1 MRRDFI
7 ANVSHELRT
16 PLTSIQGYAETL
28 LEPATGEMKREFVEI
43 ILQNAR
49 RMTTLTEDLLTL
61 ARVESGEQRMEL
73 ETVEASELLENAAHS
88 FRAAA
93 QAKGVELAIEAS
105 VDEPVRVDREAVYH
119 VFSNLID
126 NAMKY
131 AASGRRIV
139 LGAQKAEGGVE
150 FYVRDSGPGIAFE
163 HLPRLFERF
172 YRVDKARSRET
183 GGTGLGLAIVK
194 HIVLNHGGA
203 VRVESELHHGSTF
216 YFRLPAASEALLQPQ
231 EQGRK
236 HAG

>member
-1 MRRDFI
+1 MALSSI
-7 ANVSHELRT
+7 APVS
-16 PLTSIQGYAETL
+16 
-28 LEPATGEMKREFVEI
+28 
-43 ILQNAR
+43 
-49 RMTTLTEDLLTL
+49 
-61 ARVESGEQRMEL
+61 
-73 ETVEASELLENAAHS
+73 
-88 FRAAA
+88 
-93 QAKGVELAIEAS
+93 
-105 VDEPVRVDREAVYH
+105 EPVRVDREGVYH

-139 LGAQKAEGGVE
+139 LGAQEAEGGVE
-150 FYVRDSGPGIAFE
+150 FYVRDSGPGIPFE

-172 YRVDKARSRET
+172 YRVDRARSRET

-216 YFRLPAASEALLQPQ
+216 YFRLPTAAGEALLQHQ